1 MHGDDDSRFQLMSW
15 IRHFA
20 GVAPDSCSVSL
31 TVLAPSWWLFA
42 RRGTSSPRREVDDSR
57 EKERLDMILW
67 WVGNLILLF
76 VVLPIVV
83 VLMKRIV
90 TPVNRIRESVDDIL
104 HNGVI
109 LAGELDNVPELLAV
123 TDGAVKEISIGATRY
138 VQRVGHLLNALG
150 V

>member
-1 MHGDDDSRFQLMSW
+1 
-15 IRHFA
+15 
-20 GVAPDSCSVSL
+20 
-31 TVLAPSWWLFA
+31 
-42 RRGTSSPRREVDDSR
+42 
-57 EKERLDMILW
+57 MILW
-67 WVGNLILLF
+67 WIGDLILIF

-90 TPVNRIRESVDDIL
+90 TSVNRIRVAVDDIL

-109 LAGELDNVPELLAV
+109 LTGKLDNVPELLAV

-138 VQRVGHLLNALG
+138 VKRVGHLLGALG